1 MYVISSFFIICFIF
15 RLKEP
20 VKQFLSSTDLH
31 MKLIRSYCQ
40 RVLGLRS
47 SEKLVLINGKIL
59 GPLRENEVFSSD
71 DFSLIERISSHH
83 YVDKIRSVLKQNL
96 NEDIV
101 INSDIILKLISIIVP
116 RQQSKSRFSIPNELK
131 EDHTVVKL
139 APKSNKIPYFEIVA
153 VLDPATRGAQKLAPL
168 LIMLRNV
175 VNCQLKVVM
184 CAVDKH
190 SDMPVKK

>member
-1 MYVISSFFIICFIF
+1 
-15 RLKEP
+15 
-20 VKQFLSSTDLH
+20 
-31 MKLIRSYCQ
+31 MKLLRSYCQ

-47 SEKLVLINGKIL
+47 SEKLVVVNGKIL
-59 GPLRENEVFSSD
+59 GPLRENEVFSVD
-71 DFSLIERISSHH
+71 DYNLIEKISGHH
-83 YVDKIRSVLKQNL
+83 YGDKIRNILKQNI
-96 NEDIV
+96 NEEIS
-101 INSDIILKLISIIVP
+101 INSDVVLKLISILVP

-139 APKSNKIPYFEIVA
+139 LPKFEKLPYFEIVA

-175 VNCQLKVVM
+175 VNCQLKVVL